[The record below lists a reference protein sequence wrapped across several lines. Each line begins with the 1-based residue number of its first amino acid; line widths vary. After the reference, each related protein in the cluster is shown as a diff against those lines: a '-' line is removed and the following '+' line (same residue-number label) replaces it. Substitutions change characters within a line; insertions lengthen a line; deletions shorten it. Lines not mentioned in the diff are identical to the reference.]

1 MTQQIGGSDA
11 AAELAGLKPWADAA
25 PAIAAA
31 EYQARI
37 ANARSLMAQAGLDA
51 LLIDA
56 GTSLTYFA
64 GVPWGAS
71 ERLVAMLLPAQDDP
85 ILICPRFERGSLEAD
100 LKINASDL
108 RLWEEDESPSALVA
122 DALRT
127 LGVTRLGIDPA
138 MAFLFVERIRQAAPD
153 VMLVAASS
161 VIDGCRSHKS
171 PAELALMQQAKS
183 MTLEVHRRTAR
194 ILRPGITATQVRH
207 FIESAHRALGAS
219 GNSFCIV
226 QFGRSTAYPHGL
238 PGESVLAQGDMVLI
252 DTGCTIGGYHSD
264 ITRSYVFGEAD
275 GEQRR
280 IWALEKEAQQAAF
293 DAVQPG
299 VACEAI
305 DAAARR
311 VLESA
316 GLGPDYSL
324 PGLPHRTGH
333 GIGLSIHEA
342 PYLVRG
348 DMMPL
353 MPGMCFSNEPMIVV
367 PDRFGVRLE
376 DHFYVTE
383 TGAAWFTSPSVAID
397 QPFA

>member
-11 AAELAGLKPWADAA
+11 ATELAALKRWSDPA
-25 PAIAAA
+25 PAITPI
-31 EYQARI
+31 EYRARMDK
-37 ANARSLMAQAGLDA
+37 ARALMAEEGLDA

-56 GTSLTYFA
+56 GASLAYYA

-71 ERLVAMLLPAQDDP
+71 ERLVAMLLPVAGEP

-100 LKINASDL
+100 LKIAAADL
-108 RLWEEDESPSALVA
+108 RLWEEDESPAALVA

-127 LGVTRLGIDPA
+127 LGVARLGIDPA
-138 MAFLFVERIRQAAPD
+138 MAFLFVERIRQVAPD
-153 VMLVAASS
+153 VTLVAASG
-161 VIDGCRSHKS
+161 VIDGCRRCKT

-194 ILRPGITATQVRH
+194 ILRAGITATEVKR
-207 FIESAHRALGAS
+207 FIEAAHRALGAS

-238 PGESVLAQGDMVLI
+238 PGESVLAEGDMVLI

-275 GEQRR
+275 AEQRR
-280 IWALEKEAQQAAF
+280 IWNLEREAQQAAF
-293 DAVQPG
+293 DAVRPG
-299 VACEAI
+299 LPCGAI
-305 DAAARR
+305 DAAARA
-311 VLESA
+311 VLEGA
-316 GLGPDYSL
+316 GLGPDYAL

-348 DMMPL
+348 DNTPL
-353 MPGMCFSNEPMIVV
+353 EPGMCFSNEPMIVV

-376 DHFYVTE
+376 DHFHVTE
-383 TGAAWFTSPSVAID
+383 TGAAWFTPPSVAID